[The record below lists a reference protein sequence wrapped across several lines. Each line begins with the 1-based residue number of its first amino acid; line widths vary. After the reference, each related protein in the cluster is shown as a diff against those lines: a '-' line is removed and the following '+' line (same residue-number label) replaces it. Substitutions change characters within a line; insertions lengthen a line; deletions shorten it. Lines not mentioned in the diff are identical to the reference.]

1 MDPLDQGTP
10 GRVPHAAAQRPHGPG
25 TAEAE
30 HAPRVVGAEHREEL
44 EALLDLMRMSVE
56 LDDRCGTGAG
66 PGGASSNDATLRA
79 HFAELHARLG
89 EWDERVERVRA
100 APGALWGWFE
110 RSAPR
115 EGISEPPFAVGAL
128 IDRLAILT
136 VQRARAGQLAS
147 PRELHVQ
154 HFTDRVAG
162 GERVSVYVEGQNV
175 AQLDGEPASTL
186 RRRIEMTWELIQA
199 FFDAAQSS
207 AQAVAIGSARD
218 ALSDLKP
225 PLLDHIARE
234 AALETI
240 AAARGCPACDALLG
254 AGPAAPP
261 PAAGTT

>member
-128 IDRLAILT
+128 IDRLAILSCRRWIPT
-136 VQRARAGQLAS
+136 QIADARKIEGLIFVADYAYARIFENFCERPVAPCCVNAIRLSEQK
-147 PRELHVQ
+147 ELKILV
-154 HFTDRVAG
+154 G
-162 GERVSVYVEGQNV
+162 
-175 AQLDGEPASTL
+175 
-186 RRRIEMTWELIQA
+186 
-199 FFDAAQSS
+199 
-207 AQAVAIGSARD
+207 
-218 ALSDLKP
+218 
-225 PLLDHIARE
+225 
-234 AALETI
+234 
-240 AAARGCPACDALLG
+240 
-254 AGPAAPP
+254 
-261 PAAGTT
+261 